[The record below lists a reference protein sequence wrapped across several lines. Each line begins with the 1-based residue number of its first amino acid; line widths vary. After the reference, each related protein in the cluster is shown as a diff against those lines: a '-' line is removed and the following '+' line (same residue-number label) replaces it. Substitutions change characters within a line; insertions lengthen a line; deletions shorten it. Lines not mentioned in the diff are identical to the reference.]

1 MVMCTNYP
9 LTYSSKKVHAM
20 PHLPNSHATV
30 DLAFSLHPYT
40 NLAVHEDRGPFVITR
55 GEGIYVYDD
64 LENKYIEGLS
74 GLWCTGLGYSEKRL
88 VNAAM
93 TQMNQLPFSH
103 SFAHRATVPV
113 IELSEK
119 LINIAPGN
127 LSKVYLVNSG
137 SEAVDTAIKMVWY
150 YHNAIGK
157 PEKKK
162 IISRK
167 RGYHGV
173 TVAAGS
179 LTALPYAQDDW
190 DLPINRILHTETP
203 CYYRYGESGETE
215 EAFATRLADILDQQ
229 ITNEDPD
236 TVAAFIAEPVMGA
249 GGVMTPPKTYFEKIQ
264 KVLKKYNILLI
275 ADEVICGFGRTGN
288 MWGSDTYGIKPDL
301 LTCAKQMSS
310 AYFPIGAVML
320 SEPIYQSFVENSRKL
335 GVFGTGNTYGGHP
348 VAAAVALET
357 LKIYEDDDILGHL
370 VNISGHFQK
379 RLAELSK
386 HKLVGEARGVGLI
399 GGLEL
404 VANKKTRKQF
414 PEASKASVTATEKI
428 LGQNLILRPLPGDV
442 IGICPPLI
450 ITEQEIDDIFDR
462 TIRGLDEAEVALR

>member
-1 MVMCTNYP
+1 M
-9 LTYSSKKVHAM
+9 SHA
-20 PHLPNSHATV
+20 PNSLAAK
-30 DLAFSLHPYT
+30 DLAYSLHPYT
-40 NLAVHEDRGPFVITR
+40 NLAAHEDRGPFVITR

-64 LENKYIEGLS
+64 QDNQYIEGLA

-88 VNAAM
+88 VEAAKA
-93 TQMNQLPFSH
+93 QMDQLPFSH

-119 LINIAPGN
+119 LIDIAPGD

-162 IISRK
+162 IFSRK

-173 TVAAGS
+173 TVAAAS

-190 DLPINRILHTETP
+190 DLPIDRILHTQTP
-203 CYYRYGESGETE
+203 CYYRYGEDGESE
-215 EAFATRLADILDQQ
+215 EDFATRLADILDKQ
-229 ITNEDPD
+229 IIDEGPD
-236 TVAAFIAEPVMGA
+236 TVAAYIAEPVMAA
-249 GGVMTPPKTYFEKIQ
+249 GGVMPPPKTYFEKIQ
-264 KVLKKYNILLI
+264 KVLKKHDVLFI

-288 MWGSDTYGIKPDL
+288 MWGSDTYNIKPDL
-301 LTCAKQMSS
+301 LTCAKQLSS
-310 AYFPIGAVML
+310 AYLPIGAVML
-320 SEPIYQSFVENSRKL
+320 SDPIYQAFVENSRKL

-357 LKIYEDDDILGHL
+357 LKIYEDDDILSH
-370 VNISGHFQK
+370 VADVSGHFQK
-379 RLAELSK
+379 RLSALAS
-386 HKLVGEARGVGLI
+386 HPLVGEARGVGLI

-404 VANKKTRKQF
+404 VANKETREQF
-414 PEASKASVTATEKI
+414 PPASKAAMAAVEKI

-450 ITEQEIDDIFDR
+450 VTEKEIDDIFDR
-462 TIRGLDEAEVALR
+462 TKRGLDEAVVAL

>member
-1 MVMCTNYP
+1 MT
-9 LTYSSKKVHAM
+9 HA
-20 PHLPNSHATV
+20 PNSLAAR
-30 DLAFSLHPYT
+30 DLANSLHPYT

-64 LENKYIEGLS
+64 QDNQYIEGLA

-88 VNAAM
+88 VDAAKA
-93 TQMNQLPFSH
+93 QMDQLPFSH
-103 SFAHRATVPV
+103 SFAHRATIPV

-119 LINIAPGN
+119 LIKIAPGD

-167 RGYHGV
+167 RAYHGV

-190 DLPINRILHTETP
+190 DLPIDRILHTETP
-203 CYYRYGESGETE
+203 CYYRYGEDGESE
-215 EAFATRLADILDQQ
+215 EDFATRLADILDKQ
-229 ITNEDPD
+229 ISEEGPD

-249 GGVMTPPKTYFEKIQ
+249 GGVMIPPKTYFEKIQ
-264 KVLKKYNILLI
+264 KVLKKHSVLFI

-288 MWGSDTYGIKPDL
+288 MWGCDTFGIKPDL
-301 LTCAKQMSS
+301 LTCAKQLSS
-310 AYFPIGAVML
+310 AYLPIGAVML
-320 SEPIYQSFVENSRKL
+320 TDPIYQAFVENSRKL

-357 LKIYEDDDILGHL
+357 LKIYEDDDILGH
-370 VNISGHFQK
+370 VADVSGHFQE
-379 RLAELSK
+379 RLAALAS
-386 HKLVGEARGVGLI
+386 HPLVGEARAVGLI

-404 VANKKTRKQF
+404 VANKETREQF
-414 PEASKASVTATEKI
+414 PPASKAAMVAVEKI
-428 LGQNLILRPLPGDV
+428 LDQNLVLRPLPGDV
-442 IGICPPLI
+442 VGFCPPLI
-450 ITEQEIDDIFDR
+450 VTEEEIDDIFDR
-462 TIRGLDEAEVALR
+462 TKRGLDEAQAAL

>member
-1 MVMCTNYP
+1 MT
-9 LTYSSKKVHAM
+9 HG
-20 PHLPNSHATV
+20 PNSLAAR
-30 DLAFSLHPYT
+30 DLANSLHPYT

-64 LENKYIEGLS
+64 QDNQYIEGLA

-88 VNAAM
+88 VDAAKA
-93 TQMNQLPFSH
+93 QMDQLPFSH
-103 SFAHRATVPV
+103 SFAHRATIPV

-119 LINIAPGN
+119 LIKIAPGD

-167 RGYHGV
+167 RAYHGV

-190 DLPINRILHTETP
+190 DLPIDRILHTETP
-203 CYYRYGESGETE
+203 CYYRYGEDGESE
-215 EAFATRLADILDQQ
+215 EDFATRLADILDKQ
-229 ITNEDPD
+229 ISEEGPN

-249 GGVMTPPKTYFEKIQ
+249 GGVMIPPKTYFEKIQ
-264 KVLKKYNILLI
+264 KVLKKHSVLFI

-288 MWGSDTYGIKPDL
+288 MWGCDTFGIKPDL
-301 LTCAKQMSS
+301 LTCAKQLSS
-310 AYFPIGAVML
+310 AYLPIGAVML
-320 SEPIYQSFVENSRKL
+320 TDPIYQAFVENSRKL

-357 LKIYEDDDILGHL
+357 LKIYEDDDILGH
-370 VNISGHFQK
+370 VADVSGHFQE
-379 RLAELSK
+379 RLAALAS
-386 HKLVGEARGVGLI
+386 HPLVGEARAVGLI

-404 VANKKTRKQF
+404 VANKETREQF
-414 PEASKASVTATEKI
+414 PPASKAAMVAVEKI
-428 LGQNLILRPLPGDV
+428 LGQNLVLRPLPGDV
-442 IGICPPLI
+442 VGFCPPLI
-450 ITEQEIDDIFDR
+450 VTEEEIDDIFDR
-462 TIRGLDEAEVALR
+462 TKRGLDEAQAAL